1 MILNSIKLEN
11 IRSYTTQEINFPKG
25 PTLLSG
31 DIGSGKSSILLAID
45 FALFGLQKGS
55 LSGNALLRNGK
66 QKGSVELNFS
76 VDNKDVTIKR
86 VLKRTSTGINQDSG
100 YVIVNND
107 KKELTAIELKQFI
120 LELLNYPQELLTKSK
135 SLIYRYTVYTP
146 QDEMKNILLGD
157 KDNRLDTLRRV
168 FGIDKYKRIKENSD
182 LFTRAI
188 REKRREFTGMVSD
201 LEEKKQE
208 KERKKDRIND
218 VNNKI
223 KNLEHPIKELS
234 KEIEKKVIVLKKI
247 EEKIKEFNNL
257 SRNRDL
263 LELEIKNK
271 ILRIEENNENIIILD
286 KEIKETELELQ
297 KHKQDISKSD
307 LEKLIAQKEMEIKF
321 FEDTMHKISN
331 KIRELE
337 VKIEA
342 STNIKTKVKDLN
354 QCPICLQMVSKDYKA
369 DILKEETSKI
379 KDFDESLEINIK
391 QKREASK
398 KLDELKEN
406 LGILKERDG
415 KFGII
420 KIKLDI
426 IKENSNKIDKL
437 LQLKEKISLEVEALN
452 NKKINL
458 MEKIDSIKNVDDDFS
473 INKKELDGLQLNI
486 KGMEIELATL
496 KQDYKN
502 IQEIINSLDNEIER
516 KLEIKNN
523 LINYGVVQEWIEKFF
538 NNIISVMEKKIMLKV
553 HHDFNTLFEN
563 WFNIM
568 VDTEELKI
576 RLDDEFT
583 PVIEQ
588 AGHEIDYNFLSGGEK
603 TAAAL
608 SYRLALNQVIN
619 NLISTIKTK
628 DLIILDE
635 PTDGFSENQLDRLR
649 LVLDELN
656 TKQTIIVS
664 HESKIESFVDNVIRL
679 NKEGHI
685 SKIVR

>member
-11 IRSYTTQEINFPKG
+11 IRSYTTHEINFPKG

-66 QKGSVELNFS
+66 QKGSVELNFL
-76 VDNKDVTIKR
+76 VDNKNVTIKR
-86 VLKRTSTGINQDSG
+86 ILKRTPTSVNQDSG

-120 LELLNYPQELLTKSK
+120 LELLNYPQDLLTKSK

-146 QDEMKNILLGD
+146 QDEMKNILSGD
-157 KDNRLDTLRRV
+157 KDHRLDTLRRV

-182 LFTRAI
+182 MFTTAI
-188 REKRREFTGMVSD
+188 REKRREFAGIVSD

-208 KERKKDRIND
+208 KQRKKERITD
-218 VNNKI
+218 INNKI
-223 KNLEHPIKELS
+223 KAIENPIKELS
-234 KEIEKKVIVLKKI
+234 NEIEKKVTVLKKI
-247 EEKIKEFNNL
+247 EEKIKESNEL
-257 SRNRDL
+257 IRELDL
-263 LELEIKNK
+263 LGLEIKNK
-271 ILRIEENNENIIILD
+271 IQKIEESNENITILD
-286 KEIKETELELQ
+286 KEIKEIELELQ

-307 LEKLIAQKEMEIKF
+307 LEKLIAQKELEIKF
-321 FEDTMHKISN
+321 LEDTVQKISN

-354 QCPICLQMVSKDYKA
+354 QCPICLQIVSRDYKVNM
-369 DILKEETSKI
+369 LKEETSKI
-379 KDFDESLEINIK
+379 KEFEESLEINIK

-406 LGILKERDG
+406 LGVLKERDG

-437 LQLKEKISLEVEALN
+437 LQLKEKVNEELEGLSD
-452 NKKINL
+452 KKIKL
-458 MEKIDSIKNVDDDFS
+458 AGKIDSIKNVGNEFS
-473 INKKELDGLQLNI
+473 INKKELDGLQLKI
-486 KGMEIELATL
+486 KDMEIELATL
-496 KQDYKN
+496 KQDSKN
-502 IQEIINSLDNEIER
+502 VQEIINSLDNEIER
-516 KLEIKNN
+516 KLEVKNN
-523 LINYGVVQEWIEKFF
+523 LINYGIIQEWIEKFF

-576 RLDDEFT
+576 KLDDEFT

-588 AGHEIDYNFLSGGEK
+588 AGHEIDYDFLSGGEK

-649 LVLDELN
+649 LVLDELKM
-656 TKQTIIVS
+656 KQTIIVS

-685 SKIVR
+685 SKVIK

>member
-1 MILNSIKLEN
+1 MIFNSIKLEN
-11 IRSYTTQEINFPKG
+11 IRSYTSQEINFPKG

-76 VDNKDVTIKR
+76 VDNKNVIIKR
-86 VLKRTSTGINQDSG
+86 VLKRTQSSVNQDSG
-100 YVIVNND
+100 YIIVNNE

-157 KDNRLDTLRRV
+157 KEHRLDTLRRV

-188 REKRREFTGMVSD
+188 REKRREFAGIISD

-208 KERKKDRIND
+208 KQGKKDRID
-218 VNNKI
+218 EINNKI
-223 KNLEHPIKELS
+223 KMIETPIKELS
-234 KEIEKKVIVLKKI
+234 KEIEKKITVLKKI
-247 EEKIKEFNNL
+247 EEKIKEFNDL
-257 SRNRDL
+257 SRKRDL

-271 ILRIEENNENIIILD
+271 IQKMGESNDSIIILD
-286 KEIKETELELQ
+286 KEIKEIELELQ
-297 KHKQDISKSD
+297 KHRQDISKSD
-307 LEKLIAQKEMEIKF
+307 SEKLIAQKELEMRF
-321 FEDTMHKISN
+321 FEDTIQKISN

-342 STNIKTKVKDLN
+342 STDIKTKVKDLN
-354 QCPICLQMVSKDYKA
+354 QCPICLQIVSKDYKA
-369 DILKEETSKI
+369 NILKEETSKI
-379 KDFDESLEINIK
+379 KDFEESLDINIK

-398 KLDELKEN
+398 KLDELKGN
-406 LGILKERDG
+406 LVILKERDR
-415 KFGII
+415 KFDIV
-420 KIKLDI
+420 KIKLDM

-437 LQLKEKISLEVEALN
+437 LQLKENMGGDVEKLNDAKIKLV
-452 NKKINL
+452 
-458 MEKIDSIKNVDDDFS
+458 EKIDSIKNVDDEFFA
-473 INKKELDGLQLNI
+473 NKKELDGLQLKI
-486 KGMEIELATL
+486 KGLEIELATL
-496 KQDYKN
+496 KQDSKN
-502 IQEIINSLDNEIER
+502 IQEIISSLDSEIGR
-516 KLEIKNN
+516 KLEVKNS
-523 LINYGVVQEWIEKFF
+523 LIYYGAIQEWMEKFF
-538 NNIISVMEKKIMLKV
+538 DNIISVMEKKIMLKV
-553 HHDFNTLFEN
+553 HYDFNALFEN

-576 RLDDEFT
+576 KLDDEFT

-608 SYRLALNQVIN
+608 AYRLALNQVIN

-679 NKEGHI
+679 SKEGHI
-685 SKIVR
+685 SKIVK